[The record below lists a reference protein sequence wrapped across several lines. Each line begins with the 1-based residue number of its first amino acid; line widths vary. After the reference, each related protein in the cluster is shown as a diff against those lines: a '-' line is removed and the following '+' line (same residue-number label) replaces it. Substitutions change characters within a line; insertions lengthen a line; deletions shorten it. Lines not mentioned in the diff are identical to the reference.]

1 MPFTNTYANNIL
13 NWAFGK
19 GALSSHS
26 KVYIGLCS
34 NDPEADNGSITELS
48 GGGYERVLISQLNSE
63 YPGLM
68 NSATLRSI
76 VNGRQINWTKATTNW
91 ALVNGFFLSTSPTVG
106 EKTNIF
112 FYGGLELTEEQKEAG
127 GLEVVAGAVALF
139 DPNSLKISFPET
151 DEA

>member
-1 MPFTNTYANNIL
+1 MPFTNTYANDIL

-34 NDPEADNGSITELS
+34 NDPEADNGTINELS

-68 NSATLRSI
+68 NGATLRSI

-91 ALVNGFFLSTSPTVG
+91 DLVNGFFLSTSPAVG
-106 EKTNIF
+106 EKPNIF
-112 FYGGLELTEEQKEAG
+112 FYGGLELTEEQKAAG

-139 DPNSLKISFPET
+139 DPNSLKISFPDA
-151 DEA
+151 DEE